1 MTTNQLLESN
11 LESLINTAAQK
22 HQLGKLDEAESIY
35 RQVIQIQGDNQGEE
49 KLLPWPYNVIAIAN
63 LASIFEE
70 KNKLEE
76 AVGLYQQALTLKP
89 DFAEVHNNLG
99 NIFWAKGELEKAVQ
113 YYQEAIRVKP
123 DYALA
128 HNNLGNLF
136 HNQGKLGEAVD
147 CYQEAIRVKPDYAQA
162 YCNLGN
168 VLQVQGKLDA
178 ARESYQEA
186 IKLKADCFQAHN
198 NLGTLFQKQGKLD
211 AARESYQEAI
221 RLKPDY
227 ADAHNNLGTILQKQG
242 KLEEAIQ
249 SYQEAIRLKPDF
261 AEVYNNLG
269 NTLHEQCKL
278 EEALQSYQQALS
290 INPNLA
296 EAKLAM
302 CVCQIPII
310 YSSVDEIKV
319 TRNNYQAS
327 LKKLADSYTQS
338 DTELSPRELLSAA
351 KAVGAFQPFYLAY
364 QGLNNRELQ
373 QIYGAMICQIMWKC
387 YPRWSQKIPLPNLAP
402 HEKVRIGL
410 ISEFFW
416 DHSNWKI
423 PIKGWVEN
431 IDRSNFELFGYHTGL
446 KQDKET
452 AIAAKSFV
460 KFVHGS
466 LTIEEWCEVIT
477 EDKLHI
483 LIFPEF
489 GMSPTTVKLGCLRLA
504 PIQMTSWGHPDT
516 SGMPTIDYYLSSDL
530 MEAENAQDHYSETLV
545 RLPNLSIHYTPL
557 EITPEAIAKKDIGL
571 DDDDIM
577 FWCCQSLYKYL
588 PDYDDV
594 FPRIA
599 KELDCRCKFVFIKYV
614 KSDQVTEI
622 FEQRL
627 RDAFNKF
634 DLDYTDYCIFLPFL
648 NNRRFAGTS
657 AIADVFLDSIG
668 WSGCN
673 SSLESIAHNIPI
685 VTLPGDLMR
694 GRHTMA
700 ILKMMGLEET
710 IASSKED
717 YVKIAVRLG
726 QDAQYRQYISNQV
739 AENKHKLYGDLKP
752 VRALEDFLLNVVHK
766 PRQFAMETVSEAL
779 QLAVQH
785 RQGNRLNKAVQVY
798 YKILEQ
804 QPNHPEALYGL
815 GVLAQQTGQYDTAEK
830 LFRATVEAEP
840 NSVKGWFSLGNL
852 CQGQGQLSDSVEY
865 YQRVLTIQPNLI
877 AVHNNLGYALQQQG
891 NWDDAIA
898 SYQQALE
905 IDPTCTEADVNL
917 GNALHAQGK
926 LSQEKQAHY
935 AELNYELGVTR
946 QKAGDLT
953 NAVAYYRQAV
963 AMQSDLVSAHYNL
976 GVVLQDQGEFENAIA
991 SYQKVLELNPSY
1003 GEVYFN
1009 LGRIYQTQKQ
1019 LKEAASAYRQGLM
1032 LVNPRYGKVVNPHN
1046 GSDNGS
1052 DNGST
1057 LSPETLTPPQVEQPD
1072 VTIGGYQFPGIP
1084 SVSVNEDKRPF
1095 WTVIIP
1101 LYNRTDYLLECLAS
1115 VLAQWQGEEE
1125 MEILVMDNA
1134 STPPLYDLVNSIGGG
1149 VVRYYRNPENI
1160 GARRNFN
1167 LGIALSRGQWIHV
1180 LPEDEYVLP
1189 GFYSRLKKSL
1199 ETCSDSVGAAFTG
1212 YENINEKGKIIF
1224 SQQVYGKDTGIHQDW
1239 LWKIG
1244 TSNVLNPCAVVIRR
1258 STHEHLGCYDPGNT
1272 YTPDWELYKRIAS
1285 FYDWWYEG
1293 DILARYREHDNNM
1306 TSELILS
1313 GAQATSIRLGIE
1325 ISESYLPAEHC
1336 AAITANARNHYFNYC
1351 LNHMVIPLKTG
1362 NLAGAFRLLQEALK
1376 IDPSP
1381 QAVEK
1386 LFTWLT
1392 QAEAAPLRDE
1402 IASKLRSIML
1412 NHSSESFYFAYP

>member
-11 LESLINTAAQK
+11 LESLINTAAQN
-22 HQLGKLDEAESIY
+22 HQLGKLDQAESIY

-49 KLLPWPYNVIAIAN
+49 KLLSKPYNVIAIAN

-76 AVGLYQQALTLKP
+76 AVGLYQQGLTLKP

-99 NIFWAKGELEKAVQ
+99 NIFWAQGELDKAVQ
-113 YYQEAIRVKP
+113 SYQEAIRVKP

-128 HNNLGNLF
+128 HNNLGNLLYS
-136 HNQGKLGEAVD
+136 QGKLSEAVR

-178 ARESYQEA
+178 AQESYQEA

-338 DTELSPRELLSAA
+338 DTELSPMELLSAA

-402 HEKVRIGL
+402 HEKVRIGV

-460 KFVHGS
+460 KFVQGS
-466 LTIEEWCEVIT
+466 LTMEEWCEVIT
-477 EDKLHI
+477 KDKLHI

-530 MEAENAQDHYSETLV
+530 MEAENAQEHYSERLV

-557 EITPEAIAKKDIGL
+557 EITPEAISKKDIGL
-571 DDDDIM
+571 EDDEIM

-588 PDYDDV
+588 PHYDDV
-594 FPRIA
+594 FTRIA
-599 KELDCRCKFVFIKYV
+599 KELDCRCKFVFLKYV

-622 FEQRL
+622 FTQRL

-634 DLDYTDYCIFLPFL
+634 GLDYTDYCIFLPFM

-673 SSLESIAHNIPI
+673 SSLESITHNIPI
-685 VTLPGDLMR
+685 VTFPGDLMR
-694 GRHTMA
+694 GRHTIA

-710 IASSKED
+710 IAKSKED

-726 QDAQYRQYISNQV
+726 QDAQYRQYISDQV

-785 RQGNRLNKAVQVY
+785 RQANRLNKAVQVY

-804 QPNHPEALYGL
+804 HPNHPEALYGL
-815 GVLAQQTGQYDTAEK
+815 GVLAQQTGQYEMAEK

-852 CQGQGQLSDSVEY
+852 CQGQGQLSESVEC

-898 SYQQALE
+898 SYQKALE
-905 IDPTCTEADVNL
+905 IQPTCTEADVNL
-917 GNALHAQGK
+917 GNALHAQGQ
-926 LSQEKQAHY
+926 LSQDKHAYY
-935 AELNYELGVTR
+935 AALNHDLGVSR
-946 QKAGDLT
+946 KIGGDVKT
-953 NAVAYYRQAV
+953 AVAYYR
-963 AMQSDLVSAHYNL
+963 
-976 GVVLQDQGEFENAIA
+976 NAIA
-991 SYQKVLELNPSY
+991 IQ
-1003 GEVYFN
+1003 
-1009 LGRIYQTQKQ
+1009 
-1019 LKEAASAYRQGLM
+1019 
-1032 LVNPRYGKVVNPHN
+1032 
-1046 GSDNGS
+1046 
-1052 DNGST
+1052 
-1057 LSPETLTPPQVEQPD
+1057 PE
-1072 VTIGGYQFPGIP
+1072 
-1084 SVSVNEDKRPF
+1084 
-1095 WTVIIP
+1095 
-1101 LYNRTDYLLECLAS
+1101 
-1115 VLAQWQGEEE
+1115 
-1125 MEILVMDNA
+1125 
-1134 STPPLYDLVNSIGGG
+1134 LVNSHYTLG
-1149 VVRYYRNPENI
+1149 V
-1160 GARRNFN
+1160 
-1167 LGIALSRGQWIHV
+1167 AL
-1180 LPEDEYVLP
+1180 
-1189 GFYSRLKKSL
+1189 
-1199 ETCSDSVGAAFTG
+1199 
-1212 YENINEKGKIIF
+1212 
-1224 SQQVYGKDTGIHQDW
+1224 
-1239 LWKIG
+1239 
-1244 TSNVLNPCAVVIRR
+1244 
-1258 STHEHLGCYDPGNT
+1258 
-1272 YTPDWELYKRIAS
+1272 
-1285 FYDWWYEG
+1285 
-1293 DILARYREHDNNM
+1293 
-1306 TSELILS
+1306 
-1313 GAQATSIRLGIE
+1313 
-1325 ISESYLPAEHC
+1325 
-1336 AAITANARNHYFNYC
+1336 
-1351 LNHMVIPLKTG
+1351 
-1362 NLAGAFRLLQEALK
+1362 
-1376 IDPSP
+1376 
-1381 QAVEK
+1381 
-1386 LFTWLT
+1386 
-1392 QAEAAPLRDE
+1392 
-1402 IASKLRSIML
+1402 
-1412 NHSSESFYFAYP
+1412 